1 MSESTSKENSY
12 KEKLYKELD
21 KIVNKGKNIPKNLT
35 LEQKLTTRI
44 NQIKP
49 HLFETENYIYEY
61 FIMQNSLFFIKDNEF
76 KTGSYFS
83 NINNEIYK
91 CFYELAKNPKEEQFD
106 SFQSAFQN
114 LNNGGDI
121 IYLLS
126 KKICDKFDI
135 GEYDL
140 FFSIIIKDNIFRL
153 EELLQKNNIEENYD
167 KLINKLIDYKE
178 IKNNWVDISL
188 DDAYNF
194 FINVINESLKKF
206 EEDISYLMKKK
217 KMNLKILKS
226 AKI

>member
-1 MSESTSKENSY
+1 
-12 KEKLYKELD
+12 LD
-21 KIVNKGKNIPKNLT
+21 KIVNKGKNILKNLI
-35 LEQKLTTRI
+35 LEQKLTKRI
-44 NQIKP
+44 SQIKP

-106 SFQSAFQN
+106 SFQSSFQN
-114 LNNGGDI
+114 LDNGGDI

-178 IKNNWVDISL
+178 IKNNWVNVSL

-206 EEDISYLMKKK
+206 EEDNNFIFNEK
-217 KMNLKILKS
+217 KMNLKIPKS